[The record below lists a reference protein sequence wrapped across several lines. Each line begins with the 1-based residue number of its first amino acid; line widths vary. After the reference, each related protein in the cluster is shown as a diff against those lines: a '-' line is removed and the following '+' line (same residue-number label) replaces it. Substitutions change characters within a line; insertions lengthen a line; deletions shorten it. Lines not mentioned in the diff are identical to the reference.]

1 MSKHNK
7 VDATIDNCVT
17 EEPVKEI
24 VKEPV
29 INIGKVVTPLL
40 NVREDSKANAA
51 IKGTVTEG
59 TELKID
65 MSCRSTKF
73 YKITTP
79 TGVEGFCMKEFIE
92 LV

>member
-1 MSKHNK
+1 MSNK
-7 VDATIDNCVT
+7 NVKTGNMETSV
-17 EEPVKEI
+17 EELT
-24 VKEPV
+24 KEPV
-29 INIGKVVTPLL
+29 IKTGKVVTPLL

-65 MSCRSTKF
+65 MSCRSTEF